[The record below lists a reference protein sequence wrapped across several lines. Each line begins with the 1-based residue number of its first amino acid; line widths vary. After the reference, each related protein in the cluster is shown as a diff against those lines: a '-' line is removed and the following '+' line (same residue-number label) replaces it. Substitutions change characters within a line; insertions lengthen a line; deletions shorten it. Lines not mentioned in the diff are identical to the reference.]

1 MQTNLHYIKVI
12 VLRLWTCRSGAVA
25 PLRADD
31 AHGGT
36 HVTPIIATRGIVAM
50 HHVDA
55 VTDLMIGTRD
65 LILNLLH
72 AVTHLLSV

>member
-1 MQTNLHYIKVI
+1 
-12 VLRLWTCRSGAVA
+12 
-25 PLRADD
+25 
-31 AHGGT
+31 
-36 HVTPIIATRGIVAM
+36 M